1 MSPSP
6 GCGKVYPPQSTG
18 FDVGSM
24 LERDVETPRLPRS
37 TDIEVRTL
45 SAARASKWML
55 IACLVLVALPT
66 WPQTL
71 PGAVPATL
79 PASGFVWLPQLA
91 PEGPTTIVVSLP
103 LQRAYVFR
111 NGIRIGMSRVST
123 GKTGYET
130 PTGVFTILQKHRE
143 HYSNLYDDA
152 PMPWMQRLTW
162 DGVALHAGRVP
173 DYPASHGCIRLP
185 YAFAERLFEA
195 TTTGMTVIISA
206 SRDVEAIV
214 QSGPFATHADAPAS
228 QAGRAAAYR
237 WEPQRSATG
246 PVTIVV
252 GSVEQQ
258 IVVLRNAVEIGRA
271 PVDIATGAWHGT
283 RAYLLLQGSG
293 RPGPSRVVPGR
304 PSLRWLEIP
313 LGQVSETAADP
324 AQAIDA
330 GLMRFDPG
338 FAARIYDVLVP
349 GATVLVTDEP
359 VGTRPVPAEALL
371 DAERPA
377 E

>member
-1 MSPSP
+1 
-6 GCGKVYPPQSTG
+6 
-18 FDVGSM
+18 
-24 LERDVETPRLPRS
+24 
-37 TDIEVRTL
+37 
-45 SAARASKWML
+45 ML
-55 IACLVLVALPT
+55 IACLMLVALPSR
-66 WPQTL
+66 PQTL
-71 PGAVPATL
+71 PATASGTL
-79 PASGFVWLPQLA
+79 PASGFLWLPQLA
-91 PEGPTTIVVSLP
+91 PAGPMTIVVSLP

-111 NGIRIGMSRVST
+111 NGIRIGVSRVST

-152 PMPWMQRLTW
+152 PMPLMQRLTW
-162 DGVALHAGRVP
+162 DGVALHAGQVP

-185 YAFAERLFEA
+185 YAFAERLFDA
-195 TTTGMTVIISA
+195 TTTGMTVIVSA
-206 SRDVEAIV
+206 SRDVAAIV
-214 QSGPFATHADAPAS
+214 QSDPLAVRKDIPAPRTVQDS
-228 QAGRAAAYR
+228 AYH
-237 WEPQRSATG
+237 WEPQRSQTG
-246 PVTIVV
+246 PITVVV
-252 GSVEQQ
+252 GAVEQE

-271 PVDIATGAWHGT
+271 PVNIAAGAWHGT

-293 RPGPSRVVPGR
+293 PGTSRVVPGR
-304 PSLRWLEIP
+304 PALRWLEIP
-313 LGQVSETAADP
+313 LGPVSETASDP

-349 GATVLVTDEP
+349 GATMLVTDEP
-359 VGTRPVPAEALL
+359 VGTRPVSAEALL

>member
-1 MSPSP
+1 M
-6 GCGKVYPPQSTG
+6 
-18 FDVGSM
+18 
-24 LERDVETPRLPRS
+24 
-37 TDIEVRTL
+37 
-45 SAARASKWML
+45 SAARASKWTL

-66 WPQTL
+66 RPQTL

-111 NGIRIGMSRVST
+111 NGVRIGMSRVST

-130 PTGVFTILQKHRE
+130 PTGMFSILQKRRE

-162 DGVALHAGRVP
+162 DGVALHAGQVP

-195 TTTGMTVIISA
+195 TTTGMTVIVSA

-214 QSGPFATHADAPAS
+214 QSEPFAMRAEEPAS
-228 QAGRAAAYR
+228 QDGRAAAHR
-237 WEPQRSATG
+237 WEPQRSQTG
-246 PVTIVV
+246 PVTVV
-252 GSVEQQ
+252 IGSVEQE

-271 PVDIATGAWHGT
+271 PVDIDAGAWHGT

-293 RPGPSRVVPGR
+293 PGYSRVVPGR
-304 PSLRWLEIP
+304 PALRWLEIP
-313 LGQVSETAADP
+313 LGDISETAADP

-330 GLMRFDPG
+330 GLMRIDPG
-338 FAARIYDVLVP
+338 FGERVYDVLVP

-359 VGTRPVPAEALL
+359 VGVRPGSAEALL

>member
-1 MSPSP
+1 MSRSP
-6 GCGKVYPPQSTG
+6 GCGKVYPPRFPG
-18 FDVGSM
+18 FNVDSM
-24 LERDVETPRLPRS
+24 PECDFEIPRLSRS
-37 TDIEVRTL
+37 SHIEVRTL
-45 SAARASKWML
+45 SAARTSKWML
-55 IACLVLVALPT
+55 IACLMLVALPSR
-66 WPQTL
+66 PQTL
-71 PGAVPATL
+71 PTTTSGTL
-79 PASGFVWLPQLA
+79 PDSGFLWLPQLA
-91 PEGPTTIVVSLP
+91 PAGPMTIVVSLP

-111 NGIRIGMSRVST
+111 NGIRIGVSRVST

-152 PMPWMQRLTW
+152 PMPLMQRLTW
-162 DGVALHAGRVP
+162 DGVALHAGQVP

-185 YAFAERLFEA
+185 YAFAEHLFDA
-195 TTTGMTVIISA
+195 TTTGMTVIVSA
-206 SRDVEAIV
+206 SRDVAAIV
-214 QSGPFATHADAPAS
+214 QSEPLAARMDTPAPRTAQES
-228 QAGRAAAYR
+228 GYH
-237 WEPQRSATG
+237 WEPQRSETG
-246 PVTIVV
+246 PVTVVV
-252 GSVEQQ
+252 GAVEQE

-271 PVDIATGAWHGT
+271 PVNIAAGTWHGT

-293 RPGPSRVVPGR
+293 PGTSRVVPGR
-304 PSLRWLEIP
+304 PALRWLEIP
-313 LGQVSETAADP
+313 LGPVSETASDP

-359 VGTRPVPAEALL
+359 VGTRPVSAEALL

>member
-1 MSPSP
+1 MSPRP
-6 GCGKVYPPQSTG
+6 GCGKLGPPQSAG
-18 FDVGSM
+18 FDAGPM
-24 LERDVETPRLPRS
+24 LEYDIDLRGLPPP
-37 TDIEVRTL
+37 TDSEVRPL
-45 SAARASKWML
+45 SAARTSRWML

-66 WPQTL
+66 RPQAL
-71 PGAVPATL
+71 PGDVPAPL

-91 PEGPTTIVVSLP
+91 PEGPNTIVVSLP

-130 PTGVFTILQKHRE
+130 PAGVFSILEKRRE

-162 DGVALHAGRVP
+162 DGVALHAGHVP

-195 TTTGMTVIISA
+195 TTTGMTVIVSA

-214 QSGPFATHADAPAS
+214 QSAPFATLADAPAS
-228 QAGRAAAYR
+228 QAARAVAYR
-237 WEPQRSATG
+237 WEPQRSQTG
-246 PVTIVV
+246 PVTVV
-252 GSVEQQ
+252 ISSVEQEM
-258 IVVLRNAVEIGRA
+258 VVLRNAVEIGRV
-271 PVDIATGAWHGT
+271 PVEIDAGAWHGT

-293 RPGPSRVVPGR
+293 PGHSRVVPGR
-304 PSLRWLEIP
+304 PALRWLEIP
-313 LGQVSETAADP
+313 LGEISETAADP

-330 GLMRFDPG
+330 GLMRIDPAFG
-338 FAARIYDVLVP
+338 ARAYDVLAP

-359 VGTRPVPAEALL
+359 IGIGPAPAGALL